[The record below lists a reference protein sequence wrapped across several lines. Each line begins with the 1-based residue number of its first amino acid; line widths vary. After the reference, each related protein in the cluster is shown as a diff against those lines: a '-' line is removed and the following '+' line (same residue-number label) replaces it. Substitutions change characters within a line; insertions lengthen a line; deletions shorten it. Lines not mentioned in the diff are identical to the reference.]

1 MQKYN
6 FHATH
11 KHNRQCARVAYRS
24 GVKVSSVWMTV
35 SGAMSSSLSVFQSA
49 LSSDRM

>member
-1 MQKYN
+1 MSLIVQQKPNIQLTTY
-6 FHATH
+6 T
-11 KHNRQCARVAYRS
+11 AYRS

-35 SGAMSSSLSVFQSA
+35 SGGMSSSLSVFQSV